1 MRRQRGWW
9 RPTSC
14 MRSLYP
20 VISSNK
26 SLGEGLTYVILAHP
40 RLRLP
45 SFDGRTRN
53 AGQRRKNERSAR
65 ICPTRVNNT
74 NVKRGARVFC
84 CTTVHMDLEV
94 HAKLYRASHVL
105 EDLGCVDLDLGS
117 SPGWWVATVA
127 TYCLSRMVEHPKS
140 MSTKPSP
147 RGHGTSCTL
156 VADSERKILR
166 SVSHW
171 SDFQALSCLRQY
183 FSFTKYAWFEMQW
196 TPRHLFL

>member
-1 MRRQRGWW
+1 
-9 RPTSC
+9 

-105 EDLGCVDLDLGS
+105 EDLGWVRFGEFPRLVGRYGS
-117 SPGWWVATVA
+117 
-127 TYCLSRMVEHPKS
+127 YLLPKQD
-140 MSTKPSP
+140 
-147 RGHGTSCTL
+147 GGTSQIH
-156 VADSERKILR
+156 VN
-166 SVSHW
+166 
-171 SDFQALSCLRQY
+171 
-183 FSFTKYAWFEMQW
+183 
-196 TPRHLFL
+196 